1 MMPFPGGIEGTANG
15 ILILSI
21 AAALLYLLVISRPP
35 SPRRTIVK
43 AGSTAL
49 LATLAF
55 EAGGPLLLVVALAL
69 SALGDAAL
77 AQDKRRLFFAGLAS
91 FLLAH
96 IAYLVL
102 FLRAGAGMEA
112 FTAAPWLVVIV
123 LAVIA
128 FAGGMLMLLWH
139 RADAGLRLPIAAYTV
154 ALLAMVFSALT
165 VPSPLLIVGALL
177 FMASDALLAWRK
189 FLTDAAHHRS
199 SAAIAGWVA
208 YYAAQLTIALAIL
221 T

>member
-1 MMPFPGGIEGTANG
+1 
-15 ILILSI
+15 
-21 AAALLYLLVISRPP
+21 
-35 SPRRTIVK
+35 
-43 AGSTAL
+43 
-49 LATLAF
+49 
-55 EAGGPLLLVVALAL
+55 
-69 SALGDAAL
+69 
-77 AQDKRRLFFAGLAS
+77 
-91 FLLAH
+91 
-96 IAYLVL
+96 
-102 FLRAGAGMEA
+102 MEA

-177 FMASDALLAWRK
+177 FMASDALLAWGR
-189 FLTDAAHHRS
+189 FLTDIVHHRS

-221 T
+221 I